1 MTAVSR
7 LSNDD
12 SHARPASADLVELNA
27 EKNGLDFWDR
37 PGGDFGPLAGMY
49 GLDRDGWERANSLY
63 LLGSKALRRGELAV
77 AVDWLG
83 EAAAAGHPG
92 AMFRMAAA
100 TLRAGADWAEEAR
113 FLVAEAA
120 RHGHGDAARLLAGM
134 AHRRWVPETDRCED
148 EEFFEEVR
156 AGLGVPEHV
165 LSPDSETPP
174 TGQTTGM
181 PAAERGPV
189 RPVAA
194 RGEPGKEPWLF
205 LVRAPQVPRYSPVQ
219 EVPSPVEET
228 QRKHLA
234 ALPEDVL
241 RLPLPD
247 LQPDVA
253 AAVRLLRHTA
263 EPEAA
268 GQDPVEPWWS
278 ADALRPAVLND
289 MARQRSTLDRVPE
302 KWQTTQRARD
312 LIQLIS
318 TGSGIDSRALAQKAG
333 LSLNATVRLL
343 DWLRDQRLVEC
354 VGGAY
359 FTGPVMDLV
368 SRPDPGKRMLR
379 RALEQLRDDLGAA
392 VYVSTYVRGEIEV
405 RVSAHSATAPPV
417 DEWAPFTDTGHASA
431 VGKSLLAQL
440 DFDSRMDHL
449 HRYPSIQ
456 LTDRTI
462 TSRRALIDALD
473 EPGPHAAQFDLL
485 EYSDKEVC
493 VAFSLGLPGR
503 ASSIALSLPARD
515 HRRLIPAAQA
525 LSRRATG
532 LLLAHLLTDDN
543 PPATP
548 TATAEEQQRRAVP

>member
-1 MTAVSR
+1 
-7 LSNDD
+7 
-12 SHARPASADLVELNA
+12 
-27 EKNGLDFWDR
+27 
-37 PGGDFGPLAGMY
+37 MY

-63 LLGSKALRRGELAV
+63 VLGSKALRRGELAV
-77 AVDWLG
+77 AADWLG

-100 TLRAGADWAEEAR
+100 TLRAGADWADEAR
-113 FLVAEAA
+113 FLVAETA

-134 AHRRWVPETDRCED
+134 AHRRHVPETDRCED
-148 EEFFEEVR
+148 TEFFEEVR
-156 AGLGVPEHV
+156 RGLGVPEHV
-165 LSPDSETPP
+165 LHPDADASPTRQDRQG
-174 TGQTTGM
+174 TGG
-181 PAAERGPV
+181 PAAGRGPL
-189 RPVAA
+189 RPVAV
-194 RGEPGKEPWLF
+194 RGEPGDDQPRLF
-205 LVRAPQVPRYSPVQ
+205 LVQAPQVPQYSPADN
-219 EVPSPVEET
+219 VPSPVEEA

-253 AAVRLLRHTA
+253 AAVRLLRHAA
-263 EPEAA
+263 EPDGSGHDSA
-268 GQDPVEPWWS
+268 EPWWS

-289 MARQRSTLDRVPE
+289 LARQRSTLARVPE

-312 LIQLIS
+312 LLHLIS
-318 TGSGIDSRALAQKAG
+318 AGSGIDSRTLAHKAG
-333 LSLNATVRLL
+333 LSLTATVRLL
-343 DWLRDQRLVEC
+343 DWLRDQRLVET
-354 VGGAY
+354 VAGAY

-368 SRPDPGKRMLR
+368 TRPDPGKRMLE

-392 VYVSTYVRGEIEV
+392 VYVSTYAHGEIEV
-405 RVSAHSATAPPV
+405 RVSAHSPTAPPV
-417 DEWAPFTDTGHASA
+417 DEWAPFTDTAHASA

-449 HRYPSIQ
+449 SRYPSVP

-462 TSRRALIDALD
+462 TSRRALIEALD

-485 EYSDKEVC
+485 EYSNREVC

-515 HRRLIPAAQA
+515 HTRLIPAAQQ
-525 LSRRATG
+525 LSQRATG

-548 TATAEEQQRRAVP
+548 TNNADSQQRRALP